1 MIEQTEHIEHTDA
14 PENMKGKIWRTFWI
28 LLAFT
33 VVDIL
38 LYFMLLSTHSMWK
51 NALFI
56 LLGVVKAFYI
66 VGIFMHMQF
75 ERKTLMYTIIL
86 PMIFVIFF
94 IALMIIEG
102 DFTLTSRL

>member
-1 MIEQTEHIEHTDA
+1 MEHVEHIEHTEGPKD
-14 PENMKGKIWRTFWI
+14 MKAKIWRTFWI
-28 LLAFT
+28 LLGFT
-33 VVDIL
+33 ILDIA
-38 LYFMLLSTHSMWK
+38 LYFAFLSYHNMWK

-66 VGIFMHMQF
+66 VGIFMHMTF
-75 ERKTLMYTIIL
+75 ERKTLIFTIIL

-102 DFTLTSRL
+102 NFTLSVR